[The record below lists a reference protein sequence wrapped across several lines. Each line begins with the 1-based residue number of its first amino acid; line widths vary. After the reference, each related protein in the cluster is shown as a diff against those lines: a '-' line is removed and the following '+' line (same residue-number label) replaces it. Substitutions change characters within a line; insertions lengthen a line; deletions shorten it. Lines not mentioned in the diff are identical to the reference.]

1 MENLHIFSATGN
13 GKRENLTGNGS
24 WGGENAACG
33 GTGMICHNCQKSGV
47 YFCAKGRNAAL
58 LLTAG

>member
-1 MENLHIFSATGN
+1 MEILHIFSVTGS
-13 GKRENLTGNGS
+13 GKRENFTENGN
-24 WGGENAACG
+24 WGCFAAAG
-33 GTGMICHNCQKSGV
+33 GAGMICHNCQKSGV